1 VSLSSLVQE
10 LTVLLGGLRPRKS
23 QSSVLFL
30 VTASISPSTWAG
42 WELHVDRMGV
52 ACPRPAFALPPLPE
66 QAGPTND
73 VHIHE

>member
-30 VTASISPSTWAG
+30 VTVSIFAVYVG
-42 WELHVDRMGV
+42 RMGV
-52 ACPRPAFALPPLPE
+52 ACPS
-66 QAGPTND
+66 AG
-73 VHIHE
+73 